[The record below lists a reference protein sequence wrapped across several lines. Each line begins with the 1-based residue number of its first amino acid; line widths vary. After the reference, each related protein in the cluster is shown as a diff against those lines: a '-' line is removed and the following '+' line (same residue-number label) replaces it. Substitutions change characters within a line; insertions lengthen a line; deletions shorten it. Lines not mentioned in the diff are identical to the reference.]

1 MSQIK
6 TKFIANSAVTNP
18 KLANM
23 VNNTVKAN
31 ISGGTAAPSD
41 VSAVSTATV
50 SSFMVRDTN
59 ANVQI
64 NTIVE
69 NFATTATAAG
79 TTTLTVSS
87 APLQQFTGA
96 TTQTVVLPNATTLVN
111 GWQFQIFNRS
121 SGAVTVNANGGGL
134 LQTMAAATQA
144 IFTLVSN
151 GTSAGT
157 WDVSYT
163 GAPSGSVTYRAGQQT
178 ILTTYT
184 FTVTSA
190 NATVGAT
197 YTNNGQTFTVL
208 ATIAAQTTLLMSG
221 TGAPTASGTLTKAT
235 GTGDATIAFSTSTN
249 ASATTQV
256 INFSSTL
263 GTTAYAI
270 SVVMENTTDANP
282 QFQEVEIISKSAI
295 GFVVRWNAP
304 VDSANYSLEYT
315 AILNA

>member
-41 VSAVSTATV
+41 VSAVSTATA
-50 SSFMVRDTN
+50 SSFVVRDANINSAIN
-59 ANVQI
+59 AIVQ
-64 NTIVE
+64 NST
-69 NFATTATAAG
+69 TTATAAG
-79 TTTLTVSS
+79 TTTLTVTS
-87 APLQQFTGA
+87 APLQQFTGV
-96 TTQTVVLPNATTLVN
+96 TTQTLVLPNATTLTN
-111 GWQFQIFNRS
+111 GWQYQVFNRS
-121 SGAVTVNANGGGL
+121 TGIVTVNANGGGL
-134 LQTMAAATQA
+134 LQSMAAATQA
-144 IFTLVSN
+144 TFTLISN

-157 WDVSYT
+157 WDVSYS
-163 GAPSGSVTYRAGQQT
+163 GAPSSSVTYRAGQQT

-208 ATIAAQTTLLMSG
+208 ATIAASTTLVTSG

-249 ASATTQV
+249 ANATSQV
-256 INFSSTL
+256 INFTSTL
-263 GTTAYAI
+263 GTTAYAM
-270 SVVMENTTDANP
+270 SVIMENTTDANP
-282 QFQEVEIISKSAI
+282 QFQEVEIVSKSAI